1 MAGIVAAGA
10 NLMLTGLTT
19 NAVFVSLHTADPG
32 TSGTSEVTGGSP
44 AYARKSI
51 TWTAAAASTTS
62 NSAQVVFDVPT
73 STTIRF
79 LGYWSASTSGTFYG
93 SRALDANQTY
103 TSQGTYT
110 LAIGAITESVA

>member
-32 TSGTSEVTGGSP
+32 TGGTSEVTGGSP
-44 AYARKSI
+44 AYARKAI

-62 NSAQVVFDVPT
+62 NSAQIVFDVPT
-73 STTIRF
+73 STTIRY